1 MAMETQAGNQW
12 TTPRLRIV
20 TGGRGHGGDAD
31 TRRYNDAGIVCLYGV
46 VVQCTSVAGL
56 ELVEFE
62 FLPDAA

>member
-1 MAMETQAGNQW
+1 MENQAGIQR

-20 TGGRGHGGDAD
+20 TGGRGHGGDTD
-31 TRRYNDAGIVCLYGV
+31 IKRHNDAGIVCQYGV

-62 FLPDAA
+62 FFPDAA

>member
-1 MAMETQAGNQW
+1 METQAGKQR

-20 TGGRGHGGDAD
+20 TGRRGYGGDAD
-31 TRRYNDAGIVCLYGV
+31 TLRLNDAGIVCQYGV
-46 VVQCTSVAGL
+46 VVQRISVAGL